1 MMTRAAVVLAALAV
15 GLTGCATSEPTTQEP
30 TPSTATTAVPSPT
43 PSAPASPTTAPP
55 AKDPSVKLSQDELDS
70 RLLDAAWKNDVAEAR
85 RLIDAGADV
94 NALDDTV
101 QSAYLVATSEGYLR
115 LLELT
120 LARGADVESLDSFD
134 GTGLIRAAERGHADI
149 VGRLVQAG
157 ISLDHVNNLGWV
169 ALHEALVFAKA
180 ERAADYVDTVRVLVA
195 AGADVTVPSARDG
208 VSPLQHARSRGL
220 DAQAGLLRRAADAER
235 VPRAQAN
242 ARLLRAAEKGDPDAA
257 ALALRAGADLETR
270 NDRQQTPLLLAS
282 AGDRTAVARLL
293 VNLGADPDA
302 LDYRHDTPW
311 LVTGVTGSVE
321 MLEILLPARPD
332 LTIKNRFG
340 GLSPIPASERG
351 HVDYVRRVVRT
362 GVDLDHVNDLGWT
375 ALLEAV
381 ILGDGSRPYQQI
393 VRTLIDAGVDTSIG
407 DRDGRTALDHARSR
421 GFDVIARDLAAAAR

>member
-1 MMTRAAVVLAALAV
+1 MTRAAVVLAALAV